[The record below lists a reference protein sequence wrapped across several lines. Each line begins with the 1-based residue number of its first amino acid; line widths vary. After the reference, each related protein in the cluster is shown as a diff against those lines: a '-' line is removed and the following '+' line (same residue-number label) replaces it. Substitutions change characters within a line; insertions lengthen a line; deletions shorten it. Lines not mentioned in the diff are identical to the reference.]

1 MAVREVSV
9 ALLPFKTTS
18 RLQMCVNGEAFLPFK
33 AKSRF
38 RMWVVGEALLPFKAT
53 SRLWMWV
60 FGELQIIH
68 PCCKQGEFLVHV
80 P

>member
-1 MAVREVSV
+1 MVGEGGE
-9 ALLPFKTTS
+9 ALLPFKVTS
-18 RLQMCVNGEAFLPFK
+18 KLGMWVIDEAFLPFK
-33 AKSRF
+33 ATSRL
-38 RMWVVGEALLPFKAT
+38 RMWVVSEVLLPFKAT

-80 P
+80 L